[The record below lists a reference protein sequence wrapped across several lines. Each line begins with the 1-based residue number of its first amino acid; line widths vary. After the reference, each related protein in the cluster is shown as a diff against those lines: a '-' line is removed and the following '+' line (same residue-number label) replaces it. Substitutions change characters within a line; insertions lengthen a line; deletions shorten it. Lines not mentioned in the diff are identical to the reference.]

1 MGKLFGTDG
10 VRGIS
15 GTEFTPEMA
24 LRLGRAIG
32 AFYGPGSRV
41 LVGRDVRAGG
51 DMIANAVI
59 SGLLSE
65 GVKVYYVGMIPTP
78 ALQLAVKRGPY
89 EGGVMV
95 TASHNPPE
103 YNGIKVMGPEG
114 VELSREEERVVEEYY
129 FSNHASKLEWRSLTY
144 SVEVRHGIIEEYVDT
159 IVGHVDR
166 DSIAKLGAR
175 VVVDCANS
183 VSSLST
189 PTLLRKLGVKTL
201 SINCHLDPEFPGREP
216 EPTPDTLKEAAAL
229 VASAGALLGVGHDGD
244 ADRAI
249 FVDDRGVVHWG
260 DRSAALLSYHAS
272 QRWDAPKRVFT
283 GVSSSTLVEEYLRP
297 KGIEVVWTAVGSV
310 LLARTLWKEG
320 GIAAFEENG
329 GFILSPHQH
338 VRDGAMKLALMLDLI
353 AAEGVKPSE
362 LFSRLP
368 RYISKKTKVK
378 ATREEAACAVEGVK
392 ELFAGYR
399 QITID
404 GVKVFGEDFWMLVRP
419 SGTEPVVRIMA
430 EALSEERLNEVV
442 NKAMEIVQR
451 CKGGRQ

>member
-10 VRGIS
+10 VRGVT

-32 AFYGPGSRV
+32 AFFGRGSR
-41 LVGRDVRAGG
+41 LLAGRDVRAGG
-51 DMIANAVI
+51 DMILDAVV

-65 GVKVYYVGMIPTP
+65 GVKVYYVGLTPTP

-89 EGGVMV
+89 DGGVMV

-103 YNGIKVMGPEG
+103 YNGVKVMGPEG
-114 VELSREEERVVEEYY
+114 VELSREEERVVEEHY
-129 FSNHASKLEWRSLTY
+129 FSGHASRLEWRSLAH
-144 SVEVRHGIIEEYVDT
+144 SVEMRHGIIEEYVDA
-159 IVGHVDR
+159 IVDQVDR
-166 DSIAKLGAR
+166 DSIARLGAR

-189 PTLLRKLGVKTL
+189 PALLRKLGARAL
-201 SINCHLDPEFPGREP
+201 SINCHLDSDFPGREP
-216 EPTPDTLKEAAAL
+216 EPTPETLREAATL
-229 VASAGALLGVGHDGD
+229 VASTGALLGVGHDGD

-249 FVDDRGVVHWG
+249 FIDDRGTVHWG
-260 DRSAALLSYHAS
+260 DRSGALLSYHAS
-272 QRWDAPKRVFT
+272 RRWDAPKRVFT
-283 GVSSSTLVEEYLRP
+283 GVSSSTLVEEYLKPR
-297 KGIEVVWTAVGSV
+297 GVEVIWTAVGSV
-310 LLARTLWKEG
+310 LLARTLWREG

-329 GFILSPHQH
+329 GFILAPHQH

-353 AAEGVKPSE
+353 ASEGVKASE

-368 RYISKKTKVK
+368 RYLSKKTKVK
-378 ATREEAACAVEGVK
+378 VTREEAACAVESVK
-392 ELFAGYR
+392 EYFAGYR

-430 EALSEERLNEVV
+430 EALSEGRLDEVV
-442 NKAMEIVQR
+442 NKAVELIQK
-451 CKGGRQ
+451 CKGDKG